1 MFGDITDLITEN
13 ANNVDKLNNVKRIV
27 EKFDK
32 TVMPSTLHYI
42 KLVEDLK
49 EVLNIGEQQ

>member
-49 EVLNIGEQQ
+49 EVLNIGEQ